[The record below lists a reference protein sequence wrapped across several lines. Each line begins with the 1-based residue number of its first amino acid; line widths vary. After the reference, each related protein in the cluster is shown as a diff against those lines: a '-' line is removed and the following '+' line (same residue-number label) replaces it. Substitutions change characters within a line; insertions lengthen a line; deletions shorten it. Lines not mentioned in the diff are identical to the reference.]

1 MTPEVRRELEGLVEE
16 LRALVPR
23 LRRRG
28 QPLATQLLEMAVLEI
43 KSRMYGIADEEFQAL
58 VDALSSQSGT
68 HDNRSVLSRIL
79 ELRRAKSE
87 LLGFHNFASELYI
100 IKNFTT
106 WLQTRFMQE
115 QEVKFR
121 C

>member
-23 LRRRG
+23 LRRHG

-58 VDALSSQSGT
+58 VDTLSRQDAAGWSDGPSEETELPEIGDQREGSIRTLPTARVALSEIG
-68 HDNRSVLSRIL
+68 RSKRK
-79 ELRRAKSE
+79 RR
-87 LLGFHNFASELYI
+87 H
-100 IKNFTT
+100 
-106 WLQTRFMQE
+106 
-115 QEVKFR
+115 
-121 C
+121 

>member
-58 VDALSSQSGT
+58 VDALSSQS
-68 HDNRSVLSRIL
+68 
-79 ELRRAKSE
+79 A
-87 LLGFHNFASELYI
+87 ASEETELAEI
-100 IKNFTT
+100 DDQREGPIRTMPPARVVVALSEIGRSK
-106 WLQTRFMQE
+106 R
-115 QEVKFR
+115 KR
-121 C
+121 RH